1 MKYDFLV
8 ESYETERIKVLSVRS
23 EFTDD
28 DLAVRSK
35 RDDPRGRSVH
45 EHTVHQCASED
56 AWFRT
61 MLGVDVGR
69 PSAAGRRNGAS
80 SSSSDMQKTAS
91 GGSRSFN
98 GQRRDGGRRRR
109 GF

>member
-1 MKYDFLV
+1 M
-8 ESYETERIKVLSVRS
+8 RS

-61 MLGVDVGR
+61 MLGVDVGAPPLPDAGTAR
-69 PSAAGRRNGAS
+69 RVHQAICRRQRQAARDPSTDRGE
-80 SSSSDMQKTAS
+80 MV
-91 GGSRSFN
+91 GGGDEVFDVTRSKAWVMT
-98 GQRRDGGRRRR
+98 D
-109 GF
+109 